1 MSSASRTYNASA
13 SSANF
18 GYYGGYAL
26 TDWKV
31 SPELTLNLGLRY
43 EVPIPRSTSPN
54 AFTSF
59 DPELINPASGLKG
72 ALAYLGDC
80 QGCVT
85 RNRFGKIDYSSIG
98 PRLGAAWSVNEKT
111 VVRLGYGMHYAA
123 GNGLTGGFCIRCQNG
138 YSTAAGLGAPDAFT
152 PALRWDAVLFLL
164 RRFRHRPSLVHRPAT
179 RLTTS
184 GTFRQILAWHHDFK
198 TGA

>member
-1 MSSASRTYNASA
+1 MISRSSPTQTASRAASGTTGDSFASFLLGQVSSASRTYNASA

-31 SPELTLNLGLRY
+31 TPKLTLNLGLRY

-80 QGCVT
+80 QGCVKG
-85 RNRFGKIDYSSIG
+85 NRFGKIDYSSIG
-98 PRLGAAWSVNEKT
+98 PRLGAAYVS
-111 VVRLGYGMHYAA
+111 
-123 GNGLTGGFCIRCQNG
+123 Q
-138 YSTAAGLGAPDAFT
+138 
-152 PALRWDAVLFLL
+152 
-164 RRFRHRPSLVHRPAT
+164 
-179 RLTTS
+179 
-184 GTFRQILAWHHDFK
+184 
-198 TGA
+198 